1 MKNKNIQNWARMID
15 ESVDSIIDKS
25 VENNSVNENLM
36 SSIHS
41 FIDGFVHEI
50 GLNEDNDNKV
60 QDIKN
65 EMYEFMSK
73 IKTKEDLQKF
83 IKEYQS
89 KIDNLDNNSN
99 ISITVKKYLYKI
111 WKVLKYVLKM
121 GSFVVANIQS
131 LAILAAVVFVCY
143 KFDVG
148 PIEAVQKAW
157 NAAKVIYKAANVTI
171 DTAGKSIDT
180 YKSIQDKGIDI
191 GDKVGSALGRLLPNV
206 F

>member
-1 MKNKNIQNWARMID
+1 MKNKNIQNWARIID

-41 FIDGFVHEI
+41 FIDGFAHEI

-99 ISITVKKYLYKI
+99 ISIIVKKYLYKI